1 MLIYK
6 RNEHFYAGTSAAEIK
21 LNKQLQL
28 NDEPEVCSIIQGAT
42 SVPLLSVDTVV
53 TVTGSDTAASAD
65 TKATTTATTGHHIRK
80 IHKSGDDEGDGVKS
94 ISFQRPQYFRTTS
107 RRSLQLIRGPSR

>member
-1 MLIYK
+1 M
-6 RNEHFYAGTSAAEIK
+6 
-21 LNKQLQL
+21 
-28 NDEPEVCSIIQGAT
+28 QGAT

-53 TVTGSDTAASAD
+53 TVTGGDTAALTD
-65 TKATTTATTGHHIRK
+65 TKATTASTTEHNIRK
-80 IHKSGDDEGDGVKS
+80 MHKSGDDEGDGVKS